1 MRLVLDTN
9 VWIDWLVFDDP
20 SIVPLKAARQTG
32 RIHIVVNE
40 ACLAELKAVLAYPE
54 FKLDDAQ
61 KKNHLGEIDRCS
73 LNLVDHPSK
82 RAIVLPRCS
91 DPDDQKFLT
100 LALEA
105 AADWL
110 LTRDK
115 ALLKLN
121 RRLKAAG
128 FRVGSPSD
136 WSAEFAPPTDVFQS
150 IQVADS
156 APVARAVR

>member
-1 MRLVLDTN
+1 MQLVLDTN

-20 SIVPLKAARQTG
+20 AVAPLMAARQHG
-32 RIHIVVNE
+32 GMRIVVNE
-40 ACLAELKAVLAYPE
+40 PCLEELNLVLAYPE
-54 FKLDDAQ
+54 FGLDEAQ
-61 KKNHLGEIDRCS
+61 KKSHLAQVDRCTIRHG
-73 LNLVDHPSK
+73 DQRPA
-82 RAIVLPRCS
+82 RRTVLPRCR

-100 LALEA
+100 LALDA

-128 FRVGSPSD
+128 FRVGSPSE
-136 WSAEFAPPTDVFQS
+136 WAA
-150 IQVADS
+150 AH
-156 APVARAVR
+156 A

>member
-20 SIVPLKAARQTG
+20 SIAPLKAAHQHG

-40 ACLAELKAVLAYPE
+40 ACLEELNEVLAYPE
-54 FKLDDAQ
+54 FRLDDAQ
-61 KKNHLGEIDRCS
+61 KKNHLAEVDRCTIRHDDQRPAR
-73 LNLVDHPSK
+73 LT
-82 RAIVLPRCS
+82 ALPRCT

-100 LALEA
+100 LARDA
-105 AADWL
+105 AADRL

-121 RRLKAAG
+121 RRLKGAG
-128 FRVGSPSD
+128 FRVESPSE
-136 WSAEFAPPTDVFQS
+136 WSAAFAQPY
-150 IQVADS
+150 
-156 APVARAVR
+156 

>member
-20 SIVPLKAARQTG
+20 SIAPLKAAHQHG

-40 ACLAELKAVLAYPE
+40 ACLEELNEVLAYPE
-54 FKLDDAQ
+54 FRLDDAQ
-61 KKNHLGEIDRCS
+61 KKNHLAEVDRCTIR
-73 LNLVDHPSK
+73 HAAQRPA
-82 RAIVLPRCS
+82 RPTALPRCS

-100 LALEA
+100 LARDA
-105 AADWL
+105 AADRL

-121 RRLKAAG
+121 RRLKGAG
-128 FRVGSPSD
+128 FRVESPSE
-136 WSAEFAPPTDVFQS
+136 WSAAFAQPY
-150 IQVADS
+150 
-156 APVARAVR
+156 